1 MIDKRVNVIFTKDE
15 SDEKRESE
23 LKFWSSPVRR
33 GIWRTAILLFL
44 SGMCFMAT
52 IVCIM
57 MKLMF
62 SSANENV
69 EGDMIV
75 WSIVFAIVG
84 IILAVAPAVLK
95 IIDVNRINNILNEL
109 KIIDNTKCIVGFGS
123 NDIIIKNE
131 DGQTSI
137 LYDDIVY
144 CHEDKKGIFIRGKK
158 EKILYIPGKYFSE
171 PAALNITKCMKAVSK
186 RFDFYSLVDFE

>member
-1 MIDKRVNVIFTKDE
+1 MTDRRINVIFTKSEIDK
-15 SDEKRESE
+15 KREAE

-33 GIWRTAILLFL
+33 GIWRTALILFL
-44 SGMCFMAT
+44 SGICFMAT
-52 IVCIM
+52 IICIM

-75 WSIVFAIVG
+75 WSIIFAIIGVL
-84 IILAVAPAVLK
+84 LAVTPAVLK
-95 IIDVNRINNILNEL
+95 IIDVNKINNILND
-109 KIIDNTKCIVGFGS
+109 INFINNTKCIAGFGS
-123 NDIIIKNE
+123 NDIIIRNK

-137 LYDDIVY
+137 LYDDIIY
-144 CHEDKKGIFIRGKK
+144 CHEDKKGLFIRGRN
-158 EKILYIPGKYFSE
+158 EKILYIPGKFFSE